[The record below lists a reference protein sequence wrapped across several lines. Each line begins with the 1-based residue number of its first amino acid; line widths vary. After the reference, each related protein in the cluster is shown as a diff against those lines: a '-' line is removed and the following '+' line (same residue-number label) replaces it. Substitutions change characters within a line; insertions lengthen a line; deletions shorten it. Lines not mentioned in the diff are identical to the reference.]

1 MPVFVHHLET
11 IVPKTSY
18 SQEWSSEV
26 MQREMAERPAIRRI
40 IRSLYRNS
48 GIAKRHSVVTDLD
61 EHAPTSL
68 FFAPDMSRLPTPT
81 TSTRNEV
88 YTREAKILFNEL
100 AQQLLS
106 GAGGFQRE
114 DVTHVIT
121 VSCTGFFA
129 PGPDFHVVQALGLP
143 GTTQRYHV
151 GFMGCYAAFQ
161 GLKMAQ
167 AFCHSDPGAV
177 VLVLAVELCTLH
189 LQFSPETDDLIAGAV
204 FADGAG
210 GALVSARQPQGR
222 AFELE
227 SFHSEL
233 AVEGEADMAWT
244 IGDHG
249 FRMKLST
256 YVPEIIQANLKPV
269 VAAALGAMDLA
280 PSEIGWWAIHPGGR
294 AIVDR
299 VEESLGLDEGVL
311 AASRKVLRNFGNMSS
326 VTILFVLKEMMDQGT
341 PTFPLLQDMEVE
353 NAVAPVALPETGD
366 RIFAMAFGPGLT
378 IETGVLRVHD
388 ANATS

>member
-11 IVPKTSY
+11 LVPKTSY
-18 SQEWSSEV
+18 SQEWSSEL
-26 MQREMAERPAIRRI
+26 MQKEMAERPAIRRI
-40 IRSLYRNS
+40 IRSLYRKS
-48 GIAKRHSVVTDLD
+48 GIEKRHSVVADLED
-61 EHAPTSL
+61 GTSTSL
-68 FFAPDMSRLPTPT
+68 FFAPDGSRLPTPS
-81 TSTRNEV
+81 TSMRNEI
-88 YTREAKILFNEL
+88 YTREARILFGEL
-100 AQQLLS
+100 AQQLLT
-106 GAGGFQRE
+106 GARGFQRE

-121 VSCTGFFA
+121 ISCTGFFA

-143 GTTQRYHV
+143 GTIQRYHV

-167 AFCHSDPGAV
+167 AFCHSDPDAV
-177 VLVLAVELCTLH
+177 VLVLAVELCSLH
-189 LQFSPETDDLIAGAV
+189 LQFSTETDDLIAGAV

-210 GALVSARQPQGR
+210 GALVSARRPHGR
-222 AFELE
+222 AMELE
-227 SFHSEL
+227 AFHSEL

-256 YVPEIIQANLKPV
+256 YVPDIIQTNLEPV
-269 VAAALGAMDLA
+269 MAAALGAVDLTPA
-280 PSEIGWWAIHPGGR
+280 EIGWWAIHPGGR

-299 VEESLGLDEGVL
+299 VEESLKLDEGAL

-326 VTILFVLKEMMDQGT
+326 ATILFVLKEMLDGGT
-341 PTFPLLQDMEVE
+341 PTFPMPQGAEVKA
-353 NAVAPVALPETGD
+353 AVVPVALPKDGD

-378 IETGVLRVHD
+378 METGVLRVHD
-388 ANATS
+388 ATATP